1 MWPSPPRARTG
12 RAVLRWL
19 RGFVLPTA
27 ACQDSEDYFHYEV
40 LFRDLD
46 RNGDG
51 VVDIK
56 ELQEGLK
63 NWSSMFGLFSEKVMD
78 QENVAPGV
86 CRNVGRSGKPDLPFL
101 ELLSKASVV
110 RVGFSSVSPSCRIMQ
125 PSKAR
130 SQLS

>member
-12 RAVLRWL
+12 RAVRRWL

-27 ACQDSEDYFHYEV
+27 ACQDSEDYFDYEI

-63 NWSSMFGLFSEKVMD
+63 NWSSMFGLYSEEVMD

-86 CRNVGRSGKPDLPFL
+86 CRSVGRRVKPDLPFL
-101 ELLSKASVV
+101 ELLSRPLLCGWDSL
-110 RVGFSSVSPSCRIMQ
+110 P
-125 PSKAR
+125 
-130 SQLS
+130 